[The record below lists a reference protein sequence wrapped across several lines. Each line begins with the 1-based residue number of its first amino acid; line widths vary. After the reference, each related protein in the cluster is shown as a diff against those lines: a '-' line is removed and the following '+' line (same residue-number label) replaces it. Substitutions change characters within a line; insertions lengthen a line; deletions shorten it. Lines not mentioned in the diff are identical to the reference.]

1 MGLKTKNVNIL
12 RIHQSLRKGKGGGG
26 SQKSNIYG
34 ELPKKW
40 CLDNLQG
47 AWQKIGKRM
56 FLSGVDTS
64 MRTMT

>member
-1 MGLKTKNVNIL
+1 M
-12 RIHQSLRKGKGGGG
+12 GGGWG

-34 ELPKKW
+34 ELPKKGY
-40 CLDNLQG
+40 LDNLQG